1 MPSMRS
7 ALPWGALLAVTL
19 FSVPA
24 LAAEQGHFHHIHMNV
39 ADVARTTKF
48 YQQNLGVAAVQYNNR
63 VPALMMERSFLFL
76 NRMDTDKIANHQMT
90 GLTHGCWA
98 TDDGAHTFQRL
109 KGKGVE
115 FYTPIE
121 ELTPGSTYMY
131 LYGPDREVVEIS
143 DASPHHRFNHV
154 HLVAKDDSATK
165 QTAEWF
171 RALIAFDKPLV
182 SGPMRNENLS
192 IDGVLFAFF
201 PIGARFTPRENDGT
215 LRNTDGTQLDHVAF
229 SFRDL
234 SAAYQRIRKQGVEI
248 VRPMTRD
255 EEYGFRHFFVRA
267 PNGVLVELLEGKP
280 WPDAAWER

>member
-1 MPSMRS
+1 MPSIRS
-7 ALPWGALLAVTL
+7 ALPWSALLAVTL
-19 FSVPA
+19 FSVSAP
-24 LAAEQGHFHHIHMNV
+24 AAEQGHFHHMHMNV

-48 YQQNLGVAAVQYNNR
+48 YQQNLGVASVQYNNR
-63 VPALMMERSFLFL
+63 TPALMMERSFLFL
-76 NRMDTDKIANHQMT
+76 NRMDADKIANHQMT
-90 GLTHGCWA
+90 GLTHGCWG
-98 TDDGAHTFQRL
+98 TDEGAHTFQWL

-115 FYTPIE
+115 FYTPVE

-131 LYGPDREVVEIS
+131 LYGPDREVVEIT
-143 DASPHHRFNHV
+143 DANPHHRFNHV
-154 HLVAKDDSATK
+154 HLVAKDDSAAK

-171 RALIAFDKPLV
+171 RALIAFDKPVV

-234 SAAYQRIRKQGVEI
+234 PAAYQRIRKQGVEI

-267 PNGVLVELLEGKP
+267 PNGVLVELLEARP